1 MLFLSCAFLYFLDLL
16 LQEIQTKVFFVKS
29 RIYTLPLKK
38 HVKEEEVKDLKHLVQ
53 VLECCVSI
61 SLALVICRV
70 IPVEVAA
77 TFKWCK

>member
-1 MLFLSCAFLYFLDLL
+1 MLFLSCAFRYFLDLL

-38 HVKEEEVKDLKHLVQ
+38 HVKEEELKDLKRWEALYVQ

-61 SLALVICRV
+61 SLHL
-70 IPVEVAA
+70 
-77 TFKWCK
+77 